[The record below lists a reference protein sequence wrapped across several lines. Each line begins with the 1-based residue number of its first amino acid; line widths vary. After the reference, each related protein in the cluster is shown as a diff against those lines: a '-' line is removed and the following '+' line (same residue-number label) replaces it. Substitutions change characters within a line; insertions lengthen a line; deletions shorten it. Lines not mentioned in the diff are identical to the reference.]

1 MSKHLD
7 KKITDNIELVSPVAE
22 KELKF
27 VQGKDWSEIDNL
39 KKRESAY
46 ELQNMLNSRNL
57 HALVKLHSLAAEDL
71 GHPRVKRTIEL
82 LMGFYIILEERY
94 HNMDKK
100 FDWTEF
106 TEEDVKVDAEGNKV
120 SSVEKKQ
127 EAEIKFQS
135 GVFKD
140 YSAFREMLRKI
151 NFGNDEALV
160 DIPIHGDAP
169 VPMMMGDAIEER
181 YPEVTELIEKKLK
194 EDEKK

>member
-46 ELQNMLNSRNL
+46 QLQDMLNSRNL
-57 HALVKLHSLAAEDL
+57 HALVKLYNLAAEDL
-71 GHPRVKRTIEL
+71 GHPKVKRTIEL

-106 TEEDVKVDAEGNKV
+106 TDEDVKIDGEGNKV

-127 EAEIKFQS
+127 EEEIKFQS

-169 VPMMMGDAIEER
+169 IPLLMSNAIEVR
-181 YPEVTELIEKKLK
+181 YPEVKELIDKKLS
-194 EDEKK
+194 EEE